1 MFIKIFSLIVLV
13 TIVATTV
20 GIVIY
25 LAALPGRT
33 AKARHHPYADAV
45 TVAGWVTVLAG
56 GLLWPAALVW
66 AYAGAPRTTAPVTAD
81 ARQTPSGQTAE
92 AALQ

>member
-1 MFIKIFSLIVLV
+1 MFIKVFSLIVLI

-20 GIVIY
+20 GIAIY

-45 TVAGWVTVLAG
+45 SVAGWAAIIAG
-56 GLLWPAALVW
+56 GVL
-66 AYAGAPRTTAPVTAD
+66 
-81 ARQTPSGQTAE
+81 
-92 AALQ
+92 